1 MSTVLE
7 RIQPTS
13 HRSATLVA
21 ADDGVYDVIANQDL
35 APLQGRIV
43 ALSKARAKIS
53 LTDTTLR
60 GLKPQAKAYKVSDG
74 QSMYVMVSP
83 SGTKTFRYDYRL
95 PGPDGIAK
103 RETLT
108 VGRYEQG
115 TPSCESDEQ
124 IKALEYGDVVSLA
137 DARRLLDRAKLA
149 VKAGKSPSQAKVQQ
163 KTADADAETFGS
175 WVQRYFDFKSD
186 PKSGDEQLADSTLEL
201 RRSVYR
207 RTLEQALGKKTLK
220 EIKAT
225 TAKGAS
231 EPGLSDMFDTIK
243 AERGPG
249 PAVHARELVLLV
261 YRYAIGK
268 GEEVV
273 NPVDSISRKSI
284 ATFKVRERNL
294 TRREIKIF
302 LDALEVTP
310 TMPTLRMALKFML
323 LTMVRKGE
331 FIDATWKEID
341 WTRATWTI
349 PASRMKA
356 GKQHIVPLSE
366 QALDLLTTLRACFPS
381 SDYLH
386 PGRYESDIPI
396 SNATLN
402 RVIDAA
408 VKVINAKL
416 EPGAEPF
423 ETFCVHDL
431 RRTASTRLND
441 AMFPEALI
449 EVCLAHQKKDQVAA
463 AYNHAKHI
471 GPRRVLMQ
479 GWADMIGC
487 WVKGESAKE
496 VIVATKAKIFTAAH
510 DDSEMDL

>member
-1 MSTVLE
+1 MSAVLE
-7 RIQPTS
+7 RIHPTS
-13 HRSATLVA
+13 RRSATLVA

-35 APLQGRIV
+35 APLQTPV
-43 ALSKARAKIS
+43 AVPAKSRAKS
-53 LTDTTLR
+53 GLTDTA
-60 GLKPQAKAYKVSDG
+60 LKALKAQDKAYKVSDG
-74 QSMYVMVSP
+74 KGMYVMVSP

-95 PGPDGIAK
+95 SGSDGKAI

-108 VGRYEQG
+108 TGRYEADTKSRTQG
-115 TPSCESDEQ
+115 ELD
-124 IKALEYGDVVSLA
+124 ALDYGVVVSLA
-137 DARRLLDRAKLA
+137 DARALRDRASRQ
-149 VKAGKSPSQAKVQQ
+149 VKAGVSPSKSKVQQ
-163 KTADADAETFGS
+163 RAADADAETFGS

-220 EIKAT
+220 EIKAA
-225 TAKGAS
+225 TAKGVS

-268 GEEVV
+268 GEDVI
-273 NPVDSISRKSI
+273 NPVDSIARKSI

-294 TRREIKIF
+294 NRREIKIF

-349 PASRMKA
+349 PAARMKA
-356 GKQHIVPLSE
+356 GKEHIVPLSE

-381 SDYLH
+381 STYLH

-496 VIVATKAKIFTAAH
+496 VIVATKAKIFTAAN